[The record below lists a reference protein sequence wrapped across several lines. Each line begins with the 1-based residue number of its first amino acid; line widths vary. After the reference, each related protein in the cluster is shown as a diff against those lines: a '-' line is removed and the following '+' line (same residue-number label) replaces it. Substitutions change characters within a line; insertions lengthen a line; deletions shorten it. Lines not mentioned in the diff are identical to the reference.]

1 MRLLILNI
9 EKNHAYFYIC
19 ENDWQTE
26 YLKNASLNKDIY
38 KNAELGLLAT
48 QSACL
53 MNKNE
58 KDFEETAE
66 IEKIY

>member
-1 MRLLILNI
+1 M
-9 EKNHAYFYIC
+9 K
-19 ENDWQTE
+19 NDWQTE

-66 IEKIY
+66 IEKKYINYIFEYLDKHEVKF